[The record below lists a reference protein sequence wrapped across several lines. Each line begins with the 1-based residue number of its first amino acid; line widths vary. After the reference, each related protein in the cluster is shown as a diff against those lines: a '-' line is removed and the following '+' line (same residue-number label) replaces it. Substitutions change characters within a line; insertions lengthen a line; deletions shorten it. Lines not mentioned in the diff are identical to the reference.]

1 MASLSKQHTNNM
13 QEIVAEYIREHLM
26 THVVLI
32 ALTSASI
39 VGAMIV
45 DFVSGLRKARERGE
59 ATTSKG
65 LKRTAAKATKY
76 FTPYAVL
83 MFIDIISSAVIPVPV
98 FSMLWGIYC
107 ILCEFLS
114 VREKSWQKAE
124 LRKAERTMRIIVE
137 NKEDVAKMA
146 SELIF
151 SDESDKV
158 HSCPCNGRERT
169 SDNCRPQCCVQTEG
183 VEESRVSLCR

>member
-1 MASLSKQHTNNM
+1 M

-26 THVVLI
+26 THVVII

-83 MFIDIISSAVIPVPV
+83 MFIDIISSAVVPVPV
-98 FSMLWGIYC
+98 FSMLWGVYC

-158 HSCPCNGRERT
+158 HSCPCDGRSGT
-169 SDNCRPQCCVQTEG
+169 SNNCRSKCCVQTEG

>member
-1 MASLSKQHTNNM
+1 M
-13 QEIVAEYIREHLM
+13 QEIVEEYIREHLM

-39 VGAMIV
+39 VGAMVI
-45 DFVSGLRKARERGE
+45 DFISGLRKARSRGE

-83 MFIDIISSAVIPVPV
+83 MFIDIICSAVIPVPA
-98 FSMLWGIYC
+98 FSMLWGVYC
-107 ILCEFLS
+107 VLCEFLS

-151 SDESDKV
+151 SNDEKHKVSD
-158 HSCPCNGRERT
+158 CPCNGRVDT
-169 SDNCRPQCCVQTEG
+169 PNSCRSQGCIQN
-183 VEESRVSLCR
+183 

>member
-1 MASLSKQHTNNM
+1 M

-26 THVVLI
+26 THVVII

-83 MFIDIISSAVIPVPV
+83 MFIDIISSAVVPVPV
-98 FSMLWGIYC
+98 FSMLWGVYC

-158 HSCPCNGRERT
+158 HSCPCDGRSGT
-169 SDNCRPQCCVQTEG
+169 SNNCRSKCRLQTEG
-183 VEESRVSLCR
+183 VEESRVSLCS

>member
-1 MASLSKQHTNNM
+1 M

-26 THVVLI
+26 THVVII

-83 MFIDIISSAVIPVPV
+83 MFIDIISSAVVPVPV
-98 FSMLWGIYC
+98 FSMLWGVYC

-151 SDESDKV
+151 SDESDKI
-158 HSCPCNGRERT
+158 HSCPCDGR
-169 SDNCRPQCCVQTEG
+169 SGAPNNCRSKCRLQTEG
-183 VEESRVSLCR
+183 MEESRVSLCH

>member
-1 MASLSKQHTNNM
+1 M
-13 QEIVAEYIREHLM
+13 QEIVEEYIRNHLM
-26 THVVLI
+26 THVILI

-39 VGAMIV
+39 VGSMVI
-45 DFVSGLRKARERGE
+45 DFFSGLRKARSRGE

-83 MFIDIISSAVIPVPV
+83 MFIDVICSAVVPVPA

-107 ILCEFLS
+107 VLCEFLS

-151 SDESDKV
+151 SDGKHEKNKVSD
-158 HSCPCNGRERT
+158 CPCNGRV
-169 SDNCRPQCCVQTEG
+169 DAPNNCRSQCRVQAEG
-183 VEESRVSLCR
+183 VEASRISLCD

>member
-1 MASLSKQHTNNM
+1 M
-13 QEIVAEYIREHLM
+13 QEIVSEYIREHLM

-39 VGAMIV
+39 VGAMVV

-83 MFIDIISSAVIPVPV
+83 MFIDIISSAVVPVPV

-151 SDESDKV
+151 SNESDKV
-158 HSCPCNGRERT
+158 HSCPCNGRTGDTNDCRSKCRLQAER
-169 SDNCRPQCCVQTEG
+169 
-183 VEESRVSLCR
+183 VEEPGISLCH

>member
-1 MASLSKQHTNNM
+1 M

-39 VGAMIV
+39 VGAMVV
-45 DFVSGLRKARERGE
+45 DFISGLRKARERGE

-83 MFIDIISSAVIPVPV
+83 MFIDIISSAVVPVPV

-124 LRKAERTMRIIVE
+124 LRKAERTMRVIVE

-146 SELIF
+146 SNLIF
-151 SDESDKV
+151 NQDESDKV
-158 HSCPCNGRERT
+158 HSCPCDGRARGANYCRSKCSVQAER
-169 SDNCRPQCCVQTEG
+169 
-183 VEESRVSLCR
+183 VEESRVSLCN

>member
-1 MASLSKQHTNNM
+1 M

-39 VGAMIV
+39 VGAMVV

-83 MFIDIISSAVIPVPV
+83 MFIDIISSAVVPVPV

-146 SELIF
+146 SALIF
-151 SDESDKV
+151 NNENENDKV
-158 HSCPCNGRERT
+158 HSCPCNGR
-169 SDNCRPQCCVQTEG
+169 SGAPNDCRSQCCVQTKG
-183 VEESRVSLCR
+183 VEESRVSLCN

>member
-1 MASLSKQHTNNM
+1 MTD
-13 QEIVAEYIREHLM
+13 IVVDYIREHLM

-39 VGAMIV
+39 VGAMVV
-45 DFVSGLRKARERGE
+45 DFISGLRKARDRGE

-83 MFIDIISSAVIPVPV
+83 MFIDIICSAVVPVPA
-98 FSMLWGIYC
+98 FSMLWGVYC
-107 ILCEFLS
+107 VLCEFLS
-114 VREKSWQKAE
+114 VREKSWRKAE
-124 LRKAERTMRIIVE
+124 LREAERTMRIIVE

-151 SDESDKV
+151 GEENN
-158 HSCPCNGRERT
+158 CPCKINSSCKPE
-169 SDNCRPQCCVQTEG
+169 CCQK
-183 VEESRVSLCR
+183 

>member
-1 MASLSKQHTNNM
+1 MVD
-13 QEIVAEYIREHLM
+13 IVVDYLREHLM

-32 ALTSASI
+32 ALTSSSI

-45 DFVSGLRKARERGE
+45 DFISGLKKARARGE

-83 MFIDIISSAVIPVPV
+83 MFIDIISSAVVPVPA

-107 ILCEFLS
+107 VLCEFLS
-114 VREKSWQKAE
+114 VREKSWKKAE
-124 LRKAERTMRIIVE
+124 LRAAERTMRIIVE
-137 NKEDVAKMA
+137 NKDDVAKMA
-146 SELIF
+146 SEIMF
-151 SDESDKV
+151 NNENNKVSD
-158 HSCPCNGRERT
+158 CPCNGRKADT
-169 SDNCRPQCCVQTEG
+169 NHCRPQCRVQKEG
-183 VEESRVSLCR
+183 VEESGISLCHKA

>member
-1 MASLSKQHTNNM
+1 M
-13 QEIVAEYIREHLM
+13 QELVVGYIREHLI

-39 VGAMIV
+39 VGAMVV
-45 DFVSGLRKARERGE
+45 DFISGLRKARERGE

-83 MFIDIISSAVIPVPV
+83 MFIDMICSAVIPVPA

-107 ILCEFLS
+107 VLCEFLS
-114 VREKSWQKAE
+114 VREKSWKKAE

-151 SDESDKV
+151 SGNENDKI
-158 HSCPCNGRERT
+158 HSCPCNGRAGAP
-169 SDNCRPQCCVQTEG
+169 DDCRPKCCI
-183 VEESRVSLCR
+183 

>member
-1 MASLSKQHTNNM
+1 M
-13 QEIVAEYIREHLM
+13 QEIVVEYLREHM
-26 THVVLI
+26 MRHIVLI

-45 DFVSGLRKARERGE
+45 DFISGLRKARERGE

-83 MFIDIISSAVIPVPV
+83 MFIDIISSAIVPVPV

-158 HSCPCNGRERT
+158 HSCPCDGR
-169 SDNCRPQCCVQTEG
+169 SGAPNDCGFKCRIQTEG
-183 VEESRVSLCR
+183 MEESRVSLCH

>member
-1 MASLSKQHTNNM
+1 
-13 QEIVAEYIREHLM
+13 M

-39 VGAMIV
+39 VGAMVV

-83 MFIDIISSAVIPVPV
+83 MFIDIISSAVVPVPV

-151 SDESDKV
+151 RDESDKV
-158 HSCPCNGRERT
+158 HSCPCNGRSRT
-169 SDNCRPQCCVQTEG
+169 PNDCGFKCRIQTEG
-183 VEESRVSLCR
+183 MEESRVSLCH